1 NDSAG
6 HGMSAPRSI
15 AELPGP
21 RGLPLIGSAHRVK
34 PSRFHSVVEE
44 WSKQYGPILRF
55 MVGPRSIVAIADPE
69 VINTVLRERP
79 DAYRRTREV
88 LRNSI
93 DLTGTFGVFHAEGDD
108 WRHMRRLA
116 VTALNSNHLQRYFDV
131 VRTCTERLYAR
142 LKRIAETGEAVD
154 IGGQLTS
161 FTVDV
166 TSALAFGHDLNTL
179 ERGES
184 ELQQHIQQIF
194 YIAARRLVVPVPY
207 WRYFKLSADRA
218 ADRSWKAIENAV
230 LDFIGQARERIK
242 ARPELRE
249 APENFLEGMIAAQE
263 TDDTYTDEEIVGNV
277 FTLLFAGED
286 TTAHTMAWTTWLLA
300 REPEIQRRWAAEADA
315 VLGDERSPRA
325 YDTVGELHYGEA
337 VLRESMRLKPVA
349 PILGVEPLAD
359 STLMDTRIPAGTR
372 TLLLTRLASLQSVS
386 RANEFDPDR
395 WLNENEDGS
404 SAAPDQKSFLAF
416 GAGPR
421 FCPGRNLAFLESKSA
436 MAMIA
441 RNFELE
447 LDASAGPVTER
458 FTFTV
463 VPEGLRVRLR
473 ERIGDRSIPAGA
485 AR

>member
-1 NDSAG
+1 
-6 HGMSAPRSI
+6 M
-15 AELPGP
+15 
-21 RGLPLIGSAHRVK
+21 
-34 PSRFHSVVEE
+34 
-44 WSKQYGPILRF
+44 
-55 MVGPRSIVAIADPE
+55 
-69 VINTVLRERP
+69 
-79 DAYRRTREV
+79 
-88 LRNSI
+88 
-93 DLTGTFGVFHAEGDD
+93 
-108 WRHMRRLA
+108 
-116 VTALNSNHLQRYFDV
+116 
-131 VRTCTERLYAR
+131 
-142 LKRIAETGEAVD
+142 
-154 IGGQLTS
+154 TS

-359 STLMDTRIPAGTR
+359 STLTDTRIPAGTR

-395 WLNENEDGS
+395 WLNENEDGTPQLPTRSRS
-404 SAAPDQKSFLAF
+404 SPSAPV
-416 GAGPR
+416 P
-421 FCPGRNLAFLESKSA
+421 
-436 MAMIA
+436 
-441 RNFELE
+441 
-447 LDASAGPVTER
+447 ASARGATS
-458 FTFTV
+458 
-463 VPEGLRVRLR
+463 
-473 ERIGDRSIPAGA
+473 RSSSPR
-485 AR
+485 ARWR